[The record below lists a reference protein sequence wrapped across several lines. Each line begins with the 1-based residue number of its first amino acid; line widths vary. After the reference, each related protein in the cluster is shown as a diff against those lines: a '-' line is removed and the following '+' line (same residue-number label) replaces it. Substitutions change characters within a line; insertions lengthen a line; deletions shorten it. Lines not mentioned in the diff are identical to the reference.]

1 MIMSALDWI
10 IVVGYLFVCAA
21 IGLLVK
27 RYVRHVADFALAA
40 QRGGQYGAGRDDV
53 HGNRHGRDDVYCGDG
68 FSLWLRRRHARRHRR
83 PGVAARRHDRFHDQ
97 PSAQSPRAHR
107 PRIARATIRQRRAM
121 AGRIGGCPGRPV
133 EHGHLLALGGEF
145 LVHAAGLNPAY
156 LKATMIGLLAIV
168 ILYTVI
174 GGMVAVVVTNYFQF
188 LVIGVGMLTISGL
201 VLRQAPWSTLT
212 KEIRAAYRA
221 GLDYRRNEAVQWKA
235 AQARIDAAANSAG
248 PEAADALGKDLR
260 RRKGE
265 TLRQNVKPLASQY
278 VLVDTAAKTPQAITL
293 GNPLNPAAQQGVG
306 LPWLAWQ
313 LIFTFSAAVTWQT
326 TVSRAL
332 SSKDVAT
339 SKRIYRLNTFH
350 PISSFLL
357 PGLWA
362 IGAYLFF
369 CHHGGLPQGISALTA
384 TPEYLRR
391 LLPAGVIGVVIAGM
405 LAAEMSTDS
414 SYILTWAT
422 VIYNDLLMPCF
433 RRPLSEK
440 ARLLAIR
447 SLVVLIGIF
456 LVFYGLVYEL
466 SGTTAF
472 DYISVTGTICVASM
486 FALLIGS
493 VYLPWT
499 NWVGASAAIVLGAAA
514 PLSFVIVNATAGAS
528 QRIAPATAGLSAYA
542 LAFGGLIF
550 GSLLGNCFLRKRP
563 PADDFADS
571 TGGQT

>member
-1 MIMSALDWI
+1 M
-10 IVVGYLFVCAA
+10 
-21 IGLLVK
+21 
-27 RYVRHVADFALAA
+27 
-40 QRGGQYGAGRDDV
+40 
-53 HGNRHGRDDVYCGDG
+53 
-68 FSLWLRRRHARRHRR
+68 
-83 PGVAARRHDRFHDQ
+83 
-97 PSAQSPRAHR
+97 
-107 PRIARATIRQRRAM
+107 
-121 AGRIGGCPGRPV
+121 
-133 EHGHLLALGGEF
+133 
-145 LVHAAGLNPAY
+145 
-156 LKATMIGLLAIV
+156 
-168 ILYTVI
+168 
-174 GGMVAVVVTNYFQF
+174 
-188 LVIGVGMLTISGL
+188 
-201 VLRQAPWSTLT
+201 
-212 KEIRAAYRA
+212 
-221 GLDYRRNEAVQWKA
+221 
-235 AQARIDAAANSAG
+235 
-248 PEAADALGKDLR
+248 
-260 RRKGE
+260 
-265 TLRQNVKPLASQY
+265 RQNVKPLASQY
-278 VLVDTAAKTPQAITL
+278 VLVNTAAKTPQAITL

-499 NWVGASAAIVLGAAA
+499 NWVGASAAIVLRSRSAELRDRQRDRRCIAADRAGDGGTFGLRVGLWRVDLRLA
-514 PLSFVIVNATAGAS
+514 PGQL
-528 QRIAPATAGLSAYA
+528 LSAETPA
-542 LAFGGLIF
+542 RRRLCRLDGRTNLMDSVLLWFWTGLFFATVLWWAVMLVRVAFIGPVELLAMF
-550 GSLLGNCFLRKRP
+550 RKLNQSDAAR
-563 PADDFADS
+563 FR
-571 TGGQT
+571 GIRRF